1 MDTFKNILLWVL
13 VMSSLVSC
21 GETIESTWKSQP
33 LVVDGNGK
41 DWEGLP
47 LQYQEEMNLVY
58 GVVNDD
64 SSINF
69 MVRFNDQR
77 LAHTFAM
84 RGFTVW
90 INAADQE
97 EKILGIHYKDE
108 NLKDL
113 AMSRRFNGRPDR
125 DRGGNISQQVPEPK
139 GQFTLAKN
147 DSLMGIPIKETAG
160 FFASAGYQDGL
171 YCYEFSI
178 PLTQVNGSIDYLK
191 ISDANEIKIG
201 LEISGLSEDEKK
213 EIEEQMAERKGSGMR
228 GGGRGG
234 GQRGGGM
241 RGSGMRGGGMRGGNR
256 SMPDMNG
263 QENWISVTLAGNPE

>member
-1 MDTFKNILLWVL
+1 MDAFKKILLWVL
-13 VMSSLVSC
+13 VMSSLISC

-33 LVVDGNGK
+33 LVIDGNGK

-47 LQYQEEMNLVY
+47 LQYQEDMNLVY
-58 GVVNDD
+58 GVVNDNRAID
-64 SSINF
+64 F

-77 LAHTFAM
+77 LAQTFAR

-90 INAADQE
+90 INTEDQE
-97 EKILGIHYKDE
+97 EKSLGIHYIDE

-113 AMSRRFNGRPDR
+113 AMPRRFNRGPDK
-125 DRGGNISQQVPEPK
+125 DRNGNIPPQAPEPK

-147 DSLMGIPIKETAG
+147 DSLTGISIKETAG
-160 FFASAGYQDGL
+160 FYASAGYQDGL

-178 PLTQVNGSIDYLK
+178 PLALIEGSVNYLK
-191 ISDANEIKIG
+191 ISSANEIKIG
-201 LEISGLSEDEKK
+201 LEISGLSEEEKK

-228 GGGRGG
+228 GGGMGG

-241 RGSGMRGGGMRGGNR
+241 PGGGMRGGGMRGGN
-256 SMPDMNG
+256 
-263 QENWISVTLAGNPE
+263 

>member
-1 MDTFKNILLWVL
+1 MKVFKKILLSAL
-13 VMSSLVSC
+13 VMSALVSC

-33 LVVDGNGK
+33 LVIDGNGK

-64 SSINF
+64 RSIDF

-77 LAHTFAM
+77 LAQTFAI

-90 INAADQE
+90 VNAEDQE
-97 EKILGIHYKDE
+97 EKTLGIHYKDE

-113 AMSRRFNGRPDR
+113 AMSRRFNRRPDK
-125 DRGGNISQQVPEPK
+125 DRGGNSLLQAPEPK

-147 DSLMGIPIKETAG
+147 DSLTGISIKETAG
-160 FFASAGYQDGL
+160 FYASAGYEDGL

-178 PLTQVNGSIDYLK
+178 PLTPTEGSVNYLK
-191 ISDANEIKIG
+191 ISAANKIRIG
-201 LEISGLSEDEKK
+201 LEISGLSEEEKK
-213 EIEEQMAERKGSGMR
+213 ELKEQMADRSSAGMR
-228 GGGRGG
+228 GGGMDRGRPGAGMPG
-234 GQRGGGM
+234 GR
-241 RGSGMRGGGMRGGNR
+241 MRGGGMRGVNR
-256 SMPDMNG
+256 SMPDMDG
-263 QENWISVTLAGNPE
+263 EENWISVSLAGN